1 LVLALTH
8 KPEELR
14 VHNAI
19 DNPDSASAM
28 KAEDPNP
35 SIPTLQKAA
44 KQGDAGAQSSLG
56 LMYYLGE
63 GVPQDYTKAAYW
75 FQKAAEQ
82 GHAQAQ
88 CNLGVMYRDGQ
99 GVPKDEAAYWFQKAA
114 DQGHAWATDALRQ
127 LKTGDEER

>member
-1 LVLALTH
+1 LVQACLVFLGFGLLWASEGTLGIFGLHLSAVEYGFVALFFGLVLALTH

-44 KQGDAGAQSSLG
+44 EQGDAKAQYTLGRMYQDGRGIAKDDAKAQYGSRRPRRAYIMPGCSL
-56 LMYYLGE
+56 
-63 GVPQDYTKAAYW
+63 
-75 FQKAAEQ
+75 
-82 GHAQAQ
+82 
-88 CNLGVMYRDGQ
+88 
-99 GVPKDEAAYWFQKAA
+99 
-114 DQGHAWATDALRQ
+114 ALA
-127 LKTGDEER
+127 